1 MSQISR
7 KLSRRLLFQKLFIL
21 GFININDEDFLSS
34 FYYDDWT
41 LSVDLEYY
49 REMQEIVLNKEYFFI
64 NLIEKYAPKF
74 EITNMSLLY
83 VLPVFIAS
91 AEIFYLKEEIPIKV
105 SVNEAIELAKMFWDD
120 PIKKIVNGIL
130 NNIMED
136 YDKLKDVTDNF
147 SNKSEF
153 SFFNR

>member
-1 MSQISR
+1 
-7 KLSRRLLFQKLFIL
+7 
-21 GFININDEDFLSS
+21 
-34 FYYDDWT
+34 
-41 LSVDLEYY
+41 VDLEYY

-105 SVNEAIELAKMFWDD
+105 SVNEAIELAKMF
-120 PIKKIVNGIL
+120 
-130 NNIMED
+130 
-136 YDKLKDVTDNF
+136 
-147 SNKSEF
+147 
-153 SFFNR
+153 